1 MPKFKVNI
9 SEGVSEIVEAQT
21 EDEARKKV
29 KAIIAQGAMSPFYDE
44 LFFDYETGVDNK
56 RLRRNLAM
64 AETTEEQNKVIAN
77 ILNETQKSETPIE
90 QENILVNEVGEQ
102 GFTRNTKGQIALTPY
117 GMKQL
122 GLGNLIK
129 TKTLNDGSTINL
141 NTVIDE
147 NDFNLKTG
155 DLSDL
160 AGVAGPIIGT
170 IAAFSP
176 QLRIVKGLSALTKR
190 PVFSRMFAAGVGST
204 GGKAV
209 EEEVVETME
218 GFQLQDRDAINDLYA
233 QEFVLGSVA
242 QGLGEGV
249 FKIYQTFLGARAPAS
264 DRRILFQ
271 QNQNRSVADV
281 MKLDKE
287 LGKQATEKQIKK
299 AIRDGKVKKFDW
311 KMNKST
317 GAVPSQ

>member
-1 MPKFKVNI
+1 MQIFDVEIAP
-9 SEGVSEIVEAQT
+9 GVIETVEAKNA
-21 EDEARKKV
+21 DEARKKV

-44 LFFDYETGVDNK
+44 LFFDYQTGVDNK

-64 AETTEEQNKVIAN
+64 AETTEEQNKVITN

-129 TKTLNDGSTINL
+129 TKTLTDGSIINQ

-155 DLSDL
+155 DLSDF

-176 QLRIVKGLSALTKR
+176 QLKVLKGLEFISKR
-190 PVFSRMFAAGVGST
+190 PVFSRMFMAGVGSA

-209 EEEVVETME
+209 EEEVIETLE
-218 GFQLQDRDAINDLYA
+218 GFQLQERDAINDLYA
-233 QEFVLGSVA
+233 QEFVLGS
-242 QGLGEGV
+242 
-249 FKIYQTFLGARAPAS
+249 
-264 DRRILFQ
+264 
-271 QNQNRSVADV
+271 
-281 MKLDKE
+281 
-287 LGKQATEKQIKK
+287 
-299 AIRDGKVKKFDW
+299 
-311 KMNKST
+311 
-317 GAVPSQ
+317 